1 MQLGFAAQ
9 ISSNSNTKED
19 PMKFVSLLLSSLL
32 LVACGGGGGGGATAP
47 AGPVAST
54 LGFPLKAIYKNSFL
68 DAVTNSY
75 GLTGSLTITGAG
87 SGVVTVNGS
96 GTQAYSP
103 VSAATFETK
112 PGFQRTLTQ
121 SSIWTLTGPGGSST
135 VPISQIQT
143 TYVDVNYV
151 LTGYSSA
158 TSYTIPSGAVTI
170 PDTAKVGESGTV
182 ANLNSYTSSAKTT
195 LTNTH
200 VLTWALKADT
210 ATTAIAELTQVT
222 FTSGIPNTTVVQ
234 RFRITPDGSQ
244 TRLNAVETVSNLS
257 LGSGLFATGSITY
270 TY

>member
-1 MQLGFAAQ
+1 MKYFA
-9 ISSNSNTKED
+9 
-19 PMKFVSLLLSSLL
+19 LLLSSAL
-32 LVACGGGGGGGATAP
+32 LVACGGGGGGGAAAP
-47 AGPVAST
+47 AAPVAST

-68 DAVTNSY
+68 DAVNNGFT
-75 GLTGSLTITGAG
+75 LAGSLTIFGAG

-96 GTQAYSP
+96 GTQSFSP

-112 PGFQRTLTQ
+112 PGFQRTVTQ
-121 SSIWTLTGPGGSST
+121 SSTWTLTGPGGSST
-135 VPISQIQT
+135 LPISQIQT

-158 TSYTIPSGAVTI
+158 SSYTIPSGAVTI

-182 ANLNSYTSSAKTT
+182 ANLSSYTSSAKTT

-222 FTSGIPNTTVVQ
+222 FTSGVPNTTVVQ
-234 RFRITPDGSQ
+234 RFRISPDGSQ
-244 TRLNAVETVSNLS
+244 TRLSAVETLSNLS
-257 LGSGLFATGSITY
+257 IGSGLLATGSVTY